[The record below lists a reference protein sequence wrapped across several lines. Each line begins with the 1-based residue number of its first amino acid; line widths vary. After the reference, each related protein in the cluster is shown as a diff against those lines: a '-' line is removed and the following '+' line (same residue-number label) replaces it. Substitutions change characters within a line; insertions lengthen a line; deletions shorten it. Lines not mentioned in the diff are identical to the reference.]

1 MAIECYLDLT
11 YSNYDEAKIRWSNYK
26 KESDAY
32 QGALE
37 NKDYY
42 TKRFMKLNTGS
53 KAYESYDFSKISI
66 VLNELI
72 KACSKISSDIRS
84 KQLDDQYPD

>member
-1 MAIECYLDLT
+1 
-11 YSNYDEAKIRWSNYK
+11 
-26 KESDAY
+26 
-32 QGALE
+32 
-37 NKDYY
+37 
-42 TKRFMKLNTGS
+42 MKLNTGS